1 MSARVLVVDDHEL
14 FREGVVSTL
23 EPEPDFEVV
32 GQAGSCDE
40 ALAAA
45 PELRPDLILLDLY
58 MPGRSGLFALPVLRD
73 ELPQARIVMLTVSED
88 PDAVTQALRDGA
100 AGYLVKGIRA
110 EAFLDA
116 LRAIMDGESYV
127 SPSVAGRILRDL
139 HRVGH
144 PERTD
149 LESLTGRE
157 RQVLELLA
165 QGHTNREI
173 GEKLV
178 ISEKTVKRHVTGV
191 LAKLHARNR
200 TEAALRALDGPGA
213 TRQPPRPPTGT

>member
-32 GQAGSCDE
+32 GQAGSGDE
-40 ALAAA
+40 ALVEA

-58 MPGRSGLFALPVLRD
+58 MPGRSGLSALPVLRN
-73 ELPQARIVMLTVSED
+73 ELPHARIVMLTVSED

-116 LRAIMDGESYV
+116 LRAVMAGESYV
-127 SPSVAGRILRDL
+127 SPSVAGRILRDM
-139 HRVGH
+139 HRGH

-149 LESLTGRE
+149 LESLTERE
-157 RQVLELLA
+157 REVLQLLA

-173 GEKLV
+173 GEQLV
-178 ISEKTVKRHVTGV
+178 ISEKTVKRHVTGI

-200 TEAALRALDGPGA
+200 TEAALRAVDGAGELPRRDEQEHA
-213 TRQPPRPPTGT
+213 T